1 MGNRRIC
8 SMAVAFAAAIIGRA
22 GSKSMESAMKLGAL
36 QKVAGEGRIKRRGQS
51 GNNTHADHREHQ

>member
-1 MGNRRIC
+1 
-8 SMAVAFAAAIIGRA
+8 MAVAFAAAIIGRA

-36 QKVAGEGRIKRRGQS
+36 QKVAGESGIKRCGQS